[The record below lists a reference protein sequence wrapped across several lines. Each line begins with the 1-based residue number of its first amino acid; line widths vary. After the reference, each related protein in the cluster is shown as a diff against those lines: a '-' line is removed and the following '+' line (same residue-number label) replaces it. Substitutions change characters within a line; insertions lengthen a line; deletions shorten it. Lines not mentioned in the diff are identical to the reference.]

1 MPEQRVLPF
10 TQLGGCNMCK
20 FSDHAVNVI
29 TAKSYKGV
37 GRAWVVRNMQSKIQP
52 EDIVVALNSSVKG
65 CMTTLSEFNSRKRLV
80 AEQLMNLSSIAD
92 GVTAIGDDNFPTV
105 RGDVKDSDRPIVL
118 FYKGNIAL
126 LQKGSRNVSVIGMLT
141 PDEKIQKEEELVV
154 DELVKKGYCIVSGL
168 ALGCDSIAHR
178 RTLQRKGKTV
188 AILPSTLQ
196 TILPAQ
202 NTSLADEILQSCG
215 LLVTEYMY
223 DANSKQELFGRYQ
236 ERDRLQAL
244 FADGIVLSASYAPN
258 DKGLDSGSRLA
269 MSYAKT
275 YDVPMYAVYDEQAD
289 EDNPKYGL
297 SKMLVDA
304 GDAVPVQPN
313 NVCDLIEA
321 PELPRQS
328 KQLFLF

>member
-1 MPEQRVLPF
+1 
-10 TQLGGCNMCK
+10 MCK
-20 FSDHAVNVI
+20 FSDHALNVI

-37 GRAWVVRNMQSKIQP
+37 GRAWVVRNMQSKIRP
-52 EDIVVALNSSVKG
+52 EDIVMALNSSVKG
-65 CMTTLSEFNSRKRLV
+65 CMTNLSEFNSRKRLV

-92 GVTAIGDDNFPTV
+92 GVTVIGDDNFPIV

-118 FYKGNIAL
+118 YYKGNIAL
-126 LQKGSRNVSVIGMLT
+126 LQRESRNVSVIGMLT

-178 RTLQRKGKTV
+178 RALLRKGKTI

-196 TILPAQ
+196 TILPSQ
-202 NTSLADEILQSCG
+202 NSSLAEEILQSCG
-215 LLVTEYMY
+215 LLITEYMY
-223 DANSKQELFGRYQ
+223 DAHSKQELFGRYQ

-244 FADGIVLSASYAPN
+244 FADGVVLSASYAPN

-269 MSYAKT
+269 MNYAKT
-275 YDVPMYAVYDEQAD
+275 YDIPMYAVYDEQTD

-297 SKMLVDA
+297 SKMLVNA
-304 GDAVPVQPN
+304 GDAVPVQHG
-313 NVCDLIEA
+313 NVCYRIET
-321 PELPRQS
+321 PKGHRVN
-328 KQLFLF
+328 KQLMLF